1 MTGPSDCGRGEDLSA
16 LLDGELA
23 PERDAELRAHLAG
36 CARCR
41 AQLASLARVDVLLA
55 GIPVRETSADLQAR
69 LRARIAA
76 EDEAGAL
83 AGRGRGRRTGGP
95 LQASRRVRA
104 LAAACAAAAAAL
116 ALYFFAP
123 RTPTPLPQG
132 PETPVAQVPAPAR
145 DPDFDALPAE
155 EIAVGLELDT
165 AQDLDV
171 IANLDLVEA
180 LAAQGK
186 DAG

>member
-1 MTGPSDCGRGEDLSA
+1 
-16 LLDGELA
+16 
-23 PERDAELRAHLAG
+23 
-36 CARCR
+36 
-41 AQLASLARVDVLLA
+41 
-55 GIPVRETSADLQAR
+55 
-69 LRARIAA
+69 
-76 EDEAGAL
+76 
-83 AGRGRGRRTGGP
+83 
-95 LQASRRVRA
+95 VRA